1 MGPGGAGG
9 RGLGAGGPPTVTGPS
24 EWPRGDRPL
33 RVSVV
38 GGAGATDEELRLARE
53 LGAALAR
60 ADAVVV
66 CGGYGGVMEGV
77 ARGAR
82 EEGGLTVGILKGV
95 EAGDANP
102 WITLPIPT
110 GMGDA
115 RNALVVR
122 AGESMVAVGGS
133 WGTLS
138 EIAMALKAGLAVGTL
153 GTPPAPGLGLPD
165 LGTPE
170 KAAEWA
176 LARARERRGEMPP
189 GGSGLSRR
197 PR

>member
-1 MGPGGAGG
+1 VTDLPE
-9 RGLGAGGPPTVTGPS
+9 GPPV
-24 EWPRGDRPL
+24 DRPV

-38 GGAGATDEELRLARE
+38 GAGAATDDELRLARE
-53 LGAALAR
+53 LGAELAR
-60 ADAVVV
+60 AGAVVV
-66 CGGYGGVMEGV
+66 CGGYGGGMEGV
-77 ARGAR
+77 ARGAV
-82 EEGGLTVGILKGV
+82 EAGGLTIGILKGV
-95 EAGDANP
+95 EAEDANP

-122 AGESMVAVGGS
+122 AGESVVAVGGS

-138 EIAMALKAGLAVGTL
+138 EIALALKAGLGVGTL

-165 LGTPE
+165 LGTPAE
-170 KAAEWA
+170 AAKWA
-176 LARARERRGEMPP
+176 VERAYQRRGEMPP

-197 PR
+197 RQ

>member
-1 MGPGGAGG
+1 
-9 RGLGAGGPPTVTGPS
+9 VTGSP
-24 EWPRGDRPL
+24 EWPAADRPV

-38 GGAGATDEELRLARE
+38 GAAGATDEELRLARE
-53 LGAALAR
+53 LGGALAR
-60 ADAVVV
+60 AGAVVV

-82 EEGGLTVGILKGV
+82 EAGGLTIGILKGV
-95 EAGDANP
+95 DARDANP
-102 WITLPIPT
+102 WIVLPIPT

-122 AGESMVAVGGS
+122 AGESVVAVGGS

-138 EIAMALKAGLAVGTL
+138 EIALALKAGLEVGIL
-153 GTPPAPGLGLPD
+153 GTPPAPGLGLLD
-165 LGTPE
+165 LGTPAD
-170 KAAEWA
+170 AAKWA
-176 LARARERRGEMPP
+176 LERAYERRGEMPP

-197 PR
+197 R

>member
-1 MGPGGAGG
+1 
-9 RGLGAGGPPTVTGPS
+9 VTGRP
-24 EWPRGDRPL
+24 EWPRVDSPI
-33 RVSVV
+33 RVSVI
-38 GGAGATDEELRLARE
+38 GAAGATEEQFRLARE

-60 ADAVVV
+60 AGAVVV

-77 ARGAR
+77 AWGAR
-82 EEGGLTVGILKGV
+82 EEGGLTIGILKGV
-95 EAGDANP
+95 EARDANP
-102 WITLPIPT
+102 WITVPIPT

-122 AGESMVAVGGS
+122 AGESVVAVGGS

-138 EIAMALKAGLAVGTL
+138 EIALASKAGLAVGTL

-165 LGTPE
+165 LGTAE
-170 KAAEWA
+170 QAAEWA

>member
-1 MGPGGAGG
+1 M
-9 RGLGAGGPPTVTGPS
+9 TGTP
-24 EWPRGDRPL
+24 EWPQEDRPI

-38 GGAGATDEELRLARE
+38 GAADATDRDVRLAWE
-53 LGAALAR
+53 LGTALAR
-60 ADAVVV
+60 AGAVVV

-82 EEGGLTVGILKGV
+82 EAGGLTVGILKGI
-95 EAGDANP
+95 ETWDANP

-110 GMGDA
+110 GMNDA

-122 AGESMVAVGGS
+122 AGESVVAIGGS

-138 EIAMALKAGLAVGTL
+138 EIALAAKAGLAVGTL

-165 LGTPE
+165 LGTPAD
-170 KAAEWA
+170 AAKWA
-176 LARARERRGEMPP
+176 VERAYERRGEMPP

-197 PR
+197 R